1 MRLMLFVHIL
11 AGSLGLLSGYVAL
24 YASKGA
30 AVHRKSGLVFVCVML
45 TMATTGFLI
54 SAIEGVAPAINIPT
68 ALLVFYLVIT
78 ALTTV
83 RPLPVPRA
91 FDAAGM
97 VGAFVIAV
105 GCVATA
111 LVSIGKGGPEAGA
124 AYPLFL
130 FAGVAL
136 AAGNG
141 DRRMI
146 RAGALRGTLRLRRH
160 LWRMCFALALAAMA
174 FFLGQADV
182 FPRPIRIRPLLAL
195 PVLTVL
201 ATMFFWLWRTRARRM
216 ASPRAAQG
224 LKERVEDALAFNP
237 KEQTS

>member
-1 MRLMLFVHIL
+1 MRLMLYVHIL

-30 AVHRKSGLVFVCVML
+30 AVHRKSGLVFVGAML
-45 TMATTGFLI
+45 TMATTGFVI

-78 ALTTV
+78 ALRTV

-91 FDAAGM
+91 LDAAGM
-97 VGAFVIAV
+97 VAAFVIAA

-111 LVSIGKGGPEAGA
+111 FVSIGKGAAEAGM

-146 RAGALRGTLRLRRH
+146 HAGALRGTLRLRRH
-160 LWRMCFALALAAMA
+160 LWRMCVALALAAMA

-182 FPRPIRIRPLLAL
+182 FPQPIRIRPLLAL
-195 PVLTVL
+195 PVLTML
-201 ATMFFWLWRTRARRM
+201 AAMVFWLWRLRARAVSSSRT
-216 ASPRAAQG
+216 AVNVQPR
-224 LKERVEDALAFNP
+224 VNDALAFNP
-237 KEQTS
+237 KEQMS

>member
-1 MRLMLFVHIL
+1 MRLMLLLHIL

-30 AVHRKSGLVFVCVML
+30 ALHRKSGLAFVCVML
-45 TMATTGFLI
+45 TMAITGFLI

-78 ALTTV
+78 ALATV
-83 RPLPVPRA
+83 RPLPVPQA

-97 VGAFVIAV
+97 IVAFVIAA
-105 GCVATA
+105 GCVVTA
-111 LVSIGKGGPEAGA
+111 FVSLGRGGAEAGM

-130 FAGVAL
+130 FAAVAA

-141 DRRMI
+141 DRRTI
-146 RAGALRGTLRLRRH
+146 RAGGVSRGATRLKRH

-182 FPRPIRIRPLLAL
+182 FPPPVRIGPLLAL
-195 PVLTVL
+195 PVLAVL
-201 ATMFFWLWRTRARRM
+201 ATMFFWLWRLRARVGSSRIAVHIPM
-216 ASPRAAQG
+216 R
-224 LKERVEDALAFNP
+224 LNEALAFNH
-237 KEQTS
+237 KEQMS

>member
-1 MRLMLFVHIL
+1 MQLMLFVHIL

-68 ALLVFYLVIT
+68 ALLVFYLVVT

-97 VGAFVIAV
+97 VGAFVIAI

-111 LVSIGKGGPEAGA
+111 FVSIGKGGAEAGA

-141 DRRMI
+141 DRRLI
-146 RAGALRGTLRLRRH
+146 RDGAARGARRLRRH
-160 LWRMCFALALAAMA
+160 LWRMCFALALAATA

-201 ATMFFWLWRTRARRM
+201 ASMFFWLWRTRARRM

>member
-30 AVHRKSGLVFVCVML
+30 AVHRRSGLVFVGVML
-45 TMATTGFLI
+45 MMATTGFLI

-97 VGAFVIAV
+97 IGAFVIAA
-105 GCVATA
+105 GCVA
-111 LVSIGKGGPEAGA
+111 
-124 AYPLFL
+124 
-130 FAGVAL
+130 
-136 AAGNG
+136 
-141 DRRMI
+141 
-146 RAGALRGTLRLRRH
+146 
-160 LWRMCFALALAAMA
+160 
-174 FFLGQADV
+174 
-182 FPRPIRIRPLLAL
+182 
-195 PVLTVL
+195 
-201 ATMFFWLWRTRARRM
+201 
-216 ASPRAAQG
+216 
-224 LKERVEDALAFNP
+224 
-237 KEQTS
+237 

>member
-1 MRLMLFVHIL
+1 MQLMLFVHIL

-68 ALLVFYLVIT
+68 ALLVFYLVVT

-91 FDAAGM
+91 FDAAG
-97 VGAFVIAV
+97 
-105 GCVATA
+105 
-111 LVSIGKGGPEAGA
+111 
-124 AYPLFL
+124 
-130 FAGVAL
+130 
-136 AAGNG
+136 
-141 DRRMI
+141 
-146 RAGALRGTLRLRRH
+146 
-160 LWRMCFALALAAMA
+160 MA

-201 ATMFFWLWRTRARRM
+201 ASMFFWLWRTRARRM

>member
-30 AVHRKSGLVFVCVML
+30 AVHRRSGLVFVAVML
-45 TMATTGFLI
+45 MMATTGLLI

-68 ALLVFYLVIT
+68 ALLAFYLVIT

-111 LVSIGKGGPEAGA
+111 LVSIGKGGAEGGM

-136 AAGNG
+136 AAANG

-160 LWRMCFALALAAMA
+160 LW
-174 FFLGQADV
+174 Q
-182 FPRPIRIRPLLAL
+182 PIRIRPLLAL

-216 ASPRAAQG
+216 AAPRAAQG